1 MVSRTLARAAGFL
14 GSVEGKG
21 SFIGEHE
28 SRFRIFLC
36 VLFSVPELDSGA
48 GCCGIDLP
56 SCASAIECGISRRY
70 IFLSW
75 KRIEVSSCIVPPIL
89 GLAFPLLG
97 DGENERWMWV
107 VVEVPGLSLV

>member
-21 SFIGEHE
+21 ASIGEHE
-28 SRFRIFLC
+28 SSFRIFLC

-56 SCASAIECGISRRY
+56 SCASAIECGMSTRY

-75 KRIEVSSCIVPPIL
+75 KRIAVSCIIPPIL
-89 GLAFPLLG
+89 GFTFPSLG
-97 DGENERWMWV
+97 DGENER
-107 VVEVPGLSLV
+107 